1 MKVGGPLYGGSD
13 SVKID
18 EGNWIRDPD
27 FHLNDKTSEFNVVEV
42 LPRKHAE
49 ISALILEVGPDEELF
64 CFTKERA
71 KDLNGVSAQCAV
83 KAMVV
88 KTATTI
94 ANRGNFDLTKLFML
108 IARL

>member
-1 MKVGGPLYGGSD
+1 V
-13 SVKID
+13 
-18 EGNWIRDPD
+18 ENWIRDPD
-27 FHLNDKTSEFNVVEV
+27 FHLNDKTLKFNAVEV
-42 LPRKHAE
+42 LPRKYVE

-71 KDLNGVSAQCAV
+71 KDLNGVSAQCTV
-83 KAMVV
+83 KAMVA

-94 ANRGNFDLTKLFML
+94 ANRGNFDLIKLFML

>member
-18 EGNWIRDPD
+18 VGNWIRDPD
-27 FHLNDKTSEFNVVEV
+27 FHLNDKTQEFNVVEV
-42 LPRKHAE
+42 LPRKHVE

-71 KDLNGVSAQCAV
+71 KDLNGVSAQCTV
-83 KAMVV
+83 KAMVAKV
-88 KTATTI
+88 PTTI
-94 ANRGNFDLTKLFML
+94 ANKGNFDLIKPFMFY
-108 IARL
+108 ARL